1 MNELYSALISN
12 TIIAAALA
20 FLVAGIT
27 QVWRNPYLAH
37 ALWLLVLVKL
47 VTPSVLTVPLPLTIN
62 PGKSEV
68 IALSANSEQSQRST
82 NVHVEPNNSPNSMGT
97 FTEPKHQ
104 QNIKSASA
112 TWIILI
118 TALWSGGF
126 VIFVGITV
134 CSYRELAAILNEAI
148 PTSRQLQTE
157 AARISEMIGLQ
168 SVPRIL
174 ITDKIVGSMV
184 TIHPSNP
191 TIFTASKCFDGIR

>member
-20 FLVAGIT
+20 ILVAGIT
-27 QVWRNPYLAH
+27 QIWRNPYLAH

-47 VTPSVLTVPLPLTIN
+47 VTPSVLTVPSPLTITS
-62 PGKSEV
+62 GKSEV

-104 QNIKSASA
+104 QNIKPASA
-112 TWIILI
+112 TWMIII
-118 TALWSGGF
+118 NSLWMGGF
-126 VIFVGITV
+126 VLFVGISLR
-134 CSYRELAAILNEAI
+134 SYRRLASIMKQATTN
-148 PTSRQLQTE
+148 QQVQTE
-157 AARISEMIGLQ
+157 AARIAELIGIQ

-184 TIHPSNP
+184 TIHPGNRR
-191 TIFTASKCFDGIR
+191 F